1 MVHIIRDGHFGF
13 RKFSLRK
20 KVSVSVSIIWSR
32 KKVLV
37 SVSENLVSVS
47 VKIFVSSFSAH
58 HVFLSAD
65 FPMEEECYGEE
76 KMAIL
81 AIGATILKM
90 FFAVQG
96 CKINDY
102 QEL

>member
-1 MVHIIRDGHFGF
+1 MAFGF
-13 RKFSLRK
+13 GKFGIGFRIFGLGK
-20 KVSVSVSIIWSR
+20 KVSVSVS
-32 KKVLV
+32 
-37 SVSENLVSVS
+37 ENL
-47 VKIFVSSFSAH
+47 VSSFSAH

-90 FFAVQG
+90 FFVVQG
-96 CKINDY
+96 CKINDC

>member
-1 MVHIIRDGHFGF
+1 MENLVSEKSLGFGLG
-13 RKFSLRK
+13 KFG
-20 KVSVSVSIIWSR
+20 IR

-37 SVSENLVSVS
+37 SVS
-47 VKIFVSSFSAH
+47 VKSLVSSFSAH

-81 AIGATILKM
+81 AIGATILNL
-90 FFAVQG
+90 FFVVQG
-96 CKINDY
+96 CKINDC